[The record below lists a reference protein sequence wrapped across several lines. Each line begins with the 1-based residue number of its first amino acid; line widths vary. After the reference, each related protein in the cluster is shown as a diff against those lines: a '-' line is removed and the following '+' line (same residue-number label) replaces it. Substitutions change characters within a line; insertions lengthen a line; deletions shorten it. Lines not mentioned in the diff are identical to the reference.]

1 MTSYDAAWRH
11 FGTCRIYHLSFNP
24 LWRHR
29 TRIFSFTFSIVWN
42 FKALAFIW
50 GVNHWFCVKIGE
62 DIRICFY
69 LENFVDFTWFWL
81 ILAQILL
88 TSSLFSTFFDFSR
101 QESSKWTFS
110 PKMVK
115 TAFYLKK
122 IMRVMQICIMIVMI
136 FATFIILVSFTCALT
151 FHKTDLSNLSHIYFI
166 FSV

>member
-50 GVNHWFCVKIGE
+50 GVNHWFWVKIGE
-62 DIRICFY
+62 NIRIYFC
-69 LENFVDFTWFWL
+69 LENFLDFTWFWL

-115 TAFYLKK
+115 IAFFLRK
-122 IMRVMQICIMIVMI
+122 IWGWCK
-136 FATFIILVSFTCALT
+136 FASPIPRWGFRRPPPPR
-151 FHKTDLSNLSHIYFI
+151 
-166 FSV
+166 